1 MNIYSDSSHS
11 ALKYLKDTK
20 ANIHNLLIMF
30 DDFNIRDSLWD
41 PLFPHHTFISDD
53 FLIITD
59 LFNLDL
65 SNPTNQVLTR
75 YSDNINDSNLV
86 IDLMFLHSSSRKLNN
101 HSIYPEWYL
110 TSYHASLTITIPI
123 VEESV
128 NSTKHSIIKDSDK
141 ETAFINDIT
150 LSIRNLN
157 MSNLSDIV
165 SLNNIVN
172 DFTNKVNNAWE
183 KSSKIINIMK
193 HSKSW
198 WNENCNRDLANYRL
212 LKNLEDWKT
221 FQRTVKN
228 TKSDFFDL
236 KIQEIANKKHSS
248 WELINWVNKWK
259 FLAIEAIKFNSQPYL
274 EISNLWH
281 ALHNFFNTALYHNI
295 KENVLDEITSI
306 LPSFWEPFSEE
317 EFLNT
322 LTKCNNLS
330 TPGLDKLLWSHLK
343 HVFKNKAC
351 LNNIIR
357 IANMCI
363 NLGYW
368 LSHFKIS
375 TTIIIPKPNKSSYDM
390 PKFFKLIVL
399 LNTLSKKSLAT
410 DSNFMQY
417 PMISFIKVN
426 LESQV
431 QVYNWCR
438 HSTDAHHSL
447 GLGQKPFN

>member
-1 MNIYSDSSHS
+1 MVGVVNHSNWLTFARTTDLVNDFPRVVIYINIRLSLLCFSLCKDVINHRDILPVLFFNNNNIFWLMNIYSDSSHS

-86 IDLMFLHSSSRKLNN
+86 IDLMFLHSSSRELNN

-198 WNENCNRDLANYRL
+198 
-212 LKNLEDWKT
+212 
-221 FQRTVKN
+221 
-228 TKSDFFDL
+228 
-236 KIQEIANKKHSS
+236 
-248 WELINWVNKWK
+248 
-259 FLAIEAIKFNSQPYL
+259 
-274 EISNLWH
+274 
-281 ALHNFFNTALYHNI
+281 
-295 KENVLDEITSI
+295 
-306 LPSFWEPFSEE
+306 
-317 EFLNT
+317 
-322 LTKCNNLS
+322 
-330 TPGLDKLLWSHLK
+330 
-343 HVFKNKAC
+343 
-351 LNNIIR
+351 
-357 IANMCI
+357 
-363 NLGYW
+363 
-368 LSHFKIS
+368 
-375 TTIIIPKPNKSSYDM
+375 
-390 PKFFKLIVL
+390 
-399 LNTLSKKSLAT
+399 
-410 DSNFMQY
+410 
-417 PMISFIKVN
+417 
-426 LESQV
+426 
-431 QVYNWCR
+431 
-438 HSTDAHHSL
+438 
-447 GLGQKPFN
+447 